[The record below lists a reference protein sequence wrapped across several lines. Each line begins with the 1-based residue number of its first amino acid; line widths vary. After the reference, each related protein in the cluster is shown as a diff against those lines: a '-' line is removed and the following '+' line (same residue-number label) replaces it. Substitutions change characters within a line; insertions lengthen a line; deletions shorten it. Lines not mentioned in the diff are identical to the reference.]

1 MSKSYSYSPTWRRI
15 SVIVL
20 RPLLTL
26 LVKNKWAGQENIPK
40 TGGVILAPN
49 HLSYADWGTDCLF
62 FYMSGRYPTFLI
74 KASAF
79 EIKGIG
85 PFLYKAGQLPVHR
98 GRADAALVLKE
109 AEKALEAGAAVII
122 YPESTATRD
131 PDLWPMVGKTGV
143 ARLALTT
150 GVPVIPV
157 ARWGTQDV
165 LPYGSKKLR
174 LFPRKTVRTVAGP
187 PVDLSQ
193 WAGQQTSAKALRAAT
208 AAVMGEITALVAQ
221 LRGEEPP
228 AVPYDPSLVSRTAVA
243 DSPPPQPS
251 LDSAGDPEREPKGA
265 PVPGLRSEG
274 AQRPSDEGRDREE
287 RPEASAGDTASDT

>member
-1 MSKSYSYSPTWRRI
+1 MSKSYSPAWRLI

-20 RPLLTL
+20 RPLIHL
-26 LVKNKWAGQENIPK
+26 LVRNKLSGRQNIPR

-49 HLSYADWGTDCLF
+49 HLSYADWGTDAQFC
-62 FYMSGRYPTFLI
+62 YEAGGRYPVFLI

-109 AEKALEAGAAVII
+109 AEKALEAGAAVVI

-131 PDLWPMVGKTGV
+131 PDLWPMVAKTGV
-143 ARLALTT
+143 ARLALAT
-150 GVPVIPV
+150 GVPVIPI
-157 ARWGTQDV
+157 AHWGTQDV
-165 LPYGSKKLR
+165 LPYGSKKVR
-174 LFPRKTVRTVAGP
+174 LFPRKTVRTAAGP

-193 WAGQQTSAKALRAAT
+193 WAGQRMSASTLRAAT
-208 AAVMGEITALVAQ
+208 AAIMKEVTAIVAQ

-228 AVPYDPSLVSRTAVA
+228 AIPFDPNLASRTGGIAPPAPSLSPAEVA
-243 DSPPPQPS
+243 NADGAGNPDREPGNPEPEP
-251 LDSAGDPEREPKGA
+251 GDPEREPEK
-265 PVPGLRSEG
+265 S
-274 AQRPSDEGRDREE
+274 
-287 RPEASAGDTASDT
+287 T